1 MTIRLPRQITPYPDR
16 DLDCQAA
23 LEDTFRHI
31 LALAERSGW
40 SRTEAAE
47 AMRELACAHLAAE
60 EENLKTDLA
69 ILEANLFRRTRN

>member
-31 LALAERSGW
+31 LTLAERSGW
-40 SRTEAAE
+40 SKTEAAE
-47 AMRELACAHLAAE
+47 ALRELSFAHLSME
-60 EENLKTDLA
+60 EENAKTTLA
-69 ILEANLFRRTRN
+69 IIEAAQTKH

>member
-1 MTIRLPRQITPYPDR
+1 MTIRLPRQKTPYPDR

-23 LEDTFRHI
+23 LEDSFQQI
-31 LALAERSGW
+31 LSLAERSGW

-47 AMRELACAHLAAE
+47 AMRELAFAHLAAE

-69 ILEANLFRRTRN
+69 ILRINLSGQTKH